1 MKKTIYNTLLLY
13 KQVILT
19 ILVLAVFGDIVL
31 LKSQSDFVLFG
42 LLIVYCGFLFIYRL
56 SSIVTFRVSLFVLAV
71 MSLAF
76 ITTST
81 SVITERA
88 AVWLFFLI
96 LTGVIQQIKE

>member
-1 MKKTIYNTLLLY
+1 MKKTIHNALLLY

-19 ILVLAVFGDIVL
+19 ILVLAAFGDIVF
-31 LKSQSDFVLFG
+31 LKTQSDFVLFG
-42 LLIVYCGFLFIYRL
+42 LLIVYCGCLFIYKL
-56 SSIVTFRVSLFVLAV
+56 TSVVTFRFSLFVLTV
-71 MSLAF
+71 MSLSF

-96 LTGVIQQIKE
+96 LTGVVQQIKE

>member
-1 MKKTIYNTLLLY
+1 MKKTIHNALLLY

-19 ILVLAVFGDIVL
+19 ILVFAVFGDIVF
-31 LKSQSDFVLFG
+31 LKTQSDFVLFG
-42 LLIVYCGFLFIYRL
+42 LLIVYCGCLFIYKL
-56 SSIVTFRVSLFVLAV
+56 TSIVTFRFSLFVLTV
-71 MSLAF
+71 MSLSF

-96 LTGVIQQIKE
+96 LTGVVQQIKE